1 MLYKAHWNRA
11 RGGGGESGGTHTMQ
25 RSLNHILKLYFIL
38 YPDNSETRFYN
49 IQIRFFMDKKV
60 EVNQSGYRPEVAQRV
75 PGS

>member
-1 MLYKAHWNRA
+1 
-11 RGGGGESGGTHTMQ
+11 MQ